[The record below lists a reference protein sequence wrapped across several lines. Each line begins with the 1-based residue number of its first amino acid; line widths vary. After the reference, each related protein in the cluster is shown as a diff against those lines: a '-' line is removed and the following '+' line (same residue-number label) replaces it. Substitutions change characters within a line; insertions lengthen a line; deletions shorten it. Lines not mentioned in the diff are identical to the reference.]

1 MAANIVPFF
10 ISENAFLPVS
20 MNAYICQMIDFP
32 YDLVLLVGAGV
43 FAGFINTMAGGG
55 SLLTLP
61 LLIFLGL
68 PSATANGTNRL
79 AILVATS
86 SATLGFR
93 SKKVNSFPFSLYLGG
108 AALMGALIGARIA
121 IDIDGNLFNRILAI
135 IMIVVVVLMV
145 FKPNYNA
152 IPTSAKTTGKT
163 RIWSMVAFFFIGIYG
178 GFINAGI
185 GFIMM
190 LFMNYVNRMDLIRVN
205 ATKVAVAFIY
215 TTGAL
220 VTFALSG
227 HIEWKYGLALA
238 SGNAAGAFF
247 ASRYSVKKGEGV
259 IKAVMMV
266 MVAAMSIKLWFF

>member
-1 MAANIVPFF
+1 MLRYQIL
-10 ISENAFLPVS
+10 IE
-20 MNAYICQMIDFP
+20 Y
-32 YDLVLLVGAGV
+32 VG
-43 FAGFINTMAGGG
+43 
-55 SLLTLP
+55 
-61 LLIFLGL
+61 
-68 PSATANGTNRL
+68 
-79 AILVATS
+79 TS
-86 SATLGFR
+86 FR
-93 SKKVNSFPFSLYLGG
+93 G
-108 AALMGALIGARIA
+108 
-121 IDIDGNLFNRILAI
+121 
-135 IMIVVVVLMV
+135 
-145 FKPNYNA
+145 
-152 IPTSAKTTGKT
+152 
-163 RIWSMVAFFFIGIYG
+163 YG

>member
-1 MAANIVPFF
+1 MV
-10 ISENAFLPVS
+10 
-20 MNAYICQMIDFP
+20 FP
-32 YDLVLLVGAGV
+32 YDILLLIFAGA

-68 PSATANGTNRL
+68 PSATANGTNRV
-79 AILVATS
+79 AILMATS

-93 SKKVNSFPFSLYLGG
+93 SKKINSFPFSLYLGG
-108 AALMGALIGARIA
+108 VALLGALVGARIA
-121 IDIDGNLFNRILAI
+121 IDINGNLFNRILAI
-135 IMIVVVVLMV
+135 IMLIVVVLMV
-145 FKPNYNA
+145 FKPKYNMA
-152 IPTSAKTTGKT
+152 FSTPKTTGKT
-163 RIWSMVAFFFIGIYG
+163 LIWSMVAFFFIGIYG

-220 VTFALSG
+220 ATFALSG
-227 HIEWKYGLALA
+227 HIDWKYGIALA
-238 SGNAAGAFF
+238 VGNAGGAFF
-247 ASRYSVKKGEGV
+247 ASHYSVKRGEGV
-259 IKAVMMV
+259 IKKV
-266 MVAAMSIKLWFF
+266 MVVMVVAMAIKLWFF